1 MEETM
6 SVLGDAAINILL
18 VDDSRPVRTV
28 LKTLL
33 CGLGVTRIYE
43 AENREEAFIMARV
56 CRPDLAIID
65 YDLGAETGVQ
75 LVAAFRDAAQ
85 SPMPELPL
93 ILLSPTG
100 QDHLTAG
107 AREAGVDA
115 ILPKPVT
122 ARMLGDKIAE
132 LTGEADA
139 GLHTVER
146 KQA

>member
-1 MEETM
+1 M
-6 SVLGDAAINILL
+6 SELADSAVNILL
-18 VDDSRPVRTV
+18 VDDSPSVRTV
-28 LKTLL
+28 LRTLL

-43 AENREEAFIMARV
+43 ASTREEAFIMARV
-56 CRPDLAIID
+56 CRPDLALID
-65 YDLGAETGVQ
+65 HDLGRASGVE
-75 LVAAFRDAAQ
+75 LIAGFRDAAT

-100 QDHLTAG
+100 QEHLAAG

-132 LTGEADA
+132 LTEGAAQQAVTE
-139 GLHTVER
+139 VEH